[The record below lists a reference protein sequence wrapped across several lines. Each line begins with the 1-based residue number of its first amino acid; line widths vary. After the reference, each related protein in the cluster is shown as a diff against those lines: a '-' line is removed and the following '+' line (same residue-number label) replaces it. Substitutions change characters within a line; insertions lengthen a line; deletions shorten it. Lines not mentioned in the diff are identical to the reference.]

1 MGLRPRFETPLTR
14 ARDSVARYLVRPLRV
29 LPLRGQLFVGVA
41 LLVLVTTLLLAS
53 GYSSTFAEDYKEGE
67 IVRRNVVAPADI
79 NTIDIAET
87 ERRRAAARERTRPV
101 FNFDSTRGASS
112 AQSLRAAW
120 EDLKRQLDNKAV
132 NKTAAWSGEGGAPVA
147 RAIIAHN
154 FDPVQLDRLTAML
167 RRLGDDYV
175 YDDADGER
183 LKQEIVLVDV
193 RNPSARMIVP
203 SPQTRM
209 TPLSVARR
217 NLELRLLQL
226 SGWTQEEKTALIGA
240 LNPLLR
246 PNVVLD
252 ETATASARATSA
264 ARPPSTPS
272 RSWRRSDSATR
283 ARWAA
288 DVRM

>member
-112 AQSLRAAW
+112 AQSFRAAW
-120 EDLKRQLDNKAV
+120 EDLKRQLDNKAA
-132 NKTAAWSGEGGAPVA
+132 NKTAAWSGEGGG
-147 RAIIAHN
+147 H
-154 FDPVQLDRLTAML
+154 L
-167 RRLGDDYV
+167 
-175 YDDADGER
+175 
-183 LKQEIVLVDV
+183 
-193 RNPSARMIVP
+193 
-203 SPQTRM
+203 
-209 TPLSVARR
+209 
-217 NLELRLLQL
+217 
-226 SGWTQEEKTALIGA
+226 
-240 LNPLLR
+240 
-246 PNVVLD
+246 
-252 ETATASARATSA
+252 
-264 ARPPSTPS
+264 
-272 RSWRRSDSATR
+272 
-283 ARWAA
+283 
-288 DVRM
+288 